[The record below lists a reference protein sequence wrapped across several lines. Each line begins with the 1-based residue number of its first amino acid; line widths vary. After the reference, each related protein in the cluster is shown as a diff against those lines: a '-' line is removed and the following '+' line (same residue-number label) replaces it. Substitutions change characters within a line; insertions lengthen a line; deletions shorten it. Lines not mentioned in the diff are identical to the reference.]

1 MASADKS
8 SGMVE
13 YTRFLEL
20 LRLSRR
26 QHAERGAYFHVHFAY
41 FADHF
46 KDTLEAALPA
56 RQVSPCSAH
65 AEPSAT
71 VLLRLTCSL
80 HHRLDF

>member
-56 RQVSPCSAH
+56 RQISPCSAH